1 MGAVQ
6 MAVGKGPCVDSVV
19 CFSAYFD
26 LKEDGAF
33 PKPPSYNVATTL
45 PSYDEAE
52 RTKAEAG
59 AVPVV
64 TTYFYFFLFVCVFF
78 LSYRLYELRHVYN
91 APSAPMLPV
100 KRPTHTQRQ
109 LSEV

>member
-1 MGAVQ
+1 MLTL
-6 MAVGKGPCVDSVV
+6 V
-19 CFSAYFD
+19 CFSAYFE

-52 RTKAEAG
+52 RTKAEAV

-64 TTYFYFFLFVCVFF
+64 TTYFYFFLFICLFC
-78 LSYRLYELRHVYN
+78 SYRLYELKHVYN